1 MQEFVESGRE
11 QDTPITLTDF
21 LQEVSLLSDRDD
33 ESDDMPKVTLMTIHS
48 AKGLEFP
55 YVYVVGMEEN
65 IFPSPLSQGSIR
77 ELEEERRL
85 LYVAITRAEHYCH
98 LTYAKMRYRYGK
110 MEWDTPSRFLRDID
124 PHLIHINGDNVM
136 PAYRRAAPMHRPQP
150 RPTASPMPQPRFTP
164 TSRIAAHSPIATAVN
179 LDFSIGDKVSHDR
192 FGLGV
197 ITALDG
203 NGGSAKATVEFKNA
217 GTKQLLLKFAR
228 LKKIMAE

>member
-1 MQEFVESGRE
+1 
-11 QDTPITLTDF
+11 
-21 LQEVSLLSDRDD
+21 
-33 ESDDMPKVTLMTIHS
+33 MTIHS

-85 LYVAITRAEHYCH
+85 LYVAITRAERYCH

-164 TSRIAAHSPIATAVN
+164 TSRIASHSPIATAVN